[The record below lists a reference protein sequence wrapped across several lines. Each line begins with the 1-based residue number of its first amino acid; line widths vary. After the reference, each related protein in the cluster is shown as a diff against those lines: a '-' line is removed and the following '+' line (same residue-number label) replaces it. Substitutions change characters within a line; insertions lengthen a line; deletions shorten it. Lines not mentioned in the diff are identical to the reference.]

1 MSRFILVFTIACM
14 ASLFAMPIIISESH
28 ERYLLLDDRIIEKVV
43 NAKIVVGTVQKN
55 PSNPLFVE
63 DKPWEKRFDNLYGN
77 VIYDQQEK
85 IYKCWY
91 SPFIVDYS
99 AQGMSLADRA
109 KPYDDDHPKREMG
122 ICYAYSKDGISW
134 VKPELGL
141 VEYQGNMNN
150 NLLWRGPHGAG
161 IFKDFIEKIPGRRY
175 KAIFQGISFST
186 SVDGINWAE
195 AQRIEG
201 VDVAGDTH
209 NNAFWAPTLGKY
221 VGITRS
227 WGSKE
232 RGRLRQVARIE
243 SDDFQNWSKEEIVLE
258 GTGEND
264 QPYAMP
270 VF

>member
-14 ASLFAMPIIISESH
+14 ASLFAMPIINSESH

-150 NLLWRGPHGAG
+150 NLLWRGPHGAVHAG
-161 IFKDFIEKIPGRRY
+161 AGVPRR
-175 KAIFQGISFST
+175 
-186 SVDGINWAE
+186 
-195 AQRIEG
+195 AQR
-201 VDVAGDTH
+201 
-209 NNAFWAPTLGKY
+209 
-221 VGITRS
+221 
-227 WGSKE
+227 
-232 RGRLRQVARIE
+232 RGRHVAAVPAAVQRATPTTVMGT
-243 SDDFQNWSKEEIVLE
+243 SK
-258 GTGEND
+258 TGGGGGCGD
-264 QPYAMP
+264 GG
-270 VF
+270 